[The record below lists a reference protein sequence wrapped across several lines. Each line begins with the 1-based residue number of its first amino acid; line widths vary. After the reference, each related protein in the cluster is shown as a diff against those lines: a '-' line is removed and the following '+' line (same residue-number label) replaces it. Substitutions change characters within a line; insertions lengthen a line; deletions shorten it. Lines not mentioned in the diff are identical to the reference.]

1 MLHFI
6 ICLMIG
12 GKSDGIFD
20 FDFMHLFIFRNR
32 LSHMCHSFISALHG
46 SGGQEKPAR
55 VYQKLVMRRQY
66 SYAIDGVEK

>member
-20 FDFMHLFIFRNR
+20 FDFMHLLIFRNR
-32 LSHMCHSFISALHG
+32 LTSCRNSFISDIHG
-46 SGGQEKPAR
+46 FGWQEKPAR
-55 VYQKLVMRRQY
+55 VYQKLVTRMEHSNVLR
-66 SYAIDGVEK
+66 A